1 MNTAQQEFTS
11 QLNLVLKT
19 ELHDGFK
26 LKKNHFGEKHS
37 VGITALKWLEYNSVV
52 KNLFGR
58 KRWRESKT

>member
-19 ELHDGFK
+19 ELHDEFK

-37 VGITALKWLEYNSVV
+37 VGITALK
-52 KNLFGR
+52 
-58 KRWRESKT
+58 